1 MQDSRHGFRLHAP
14 RLDEV
19 SLKRFVDRFL
29 GRTSAKAPFDDAF
42 PNAEGLI
49 AKTKEI
55 LAGPDLE
62 AAGRTLGELAILYV
76 SAETPH
82 ATRLL
87 AVALGRRP
95 HGRADRGVQGGG
107 SAAASRD
114 DRAGGWP
121 TRLLSLKRLDRESFQ
136 TDLPEEK
143 LE

>member
-87 AVALGRRP
+87 AVALDQDRMGAPTAACKVAGAQQRRVMTVLEGGRL
-95 HGRADRGVQGGG
+95 
-107 SAAASRD
+107 AS
-114 DRAGGWP
+114 
-121 TRLLSLKRLDRESFQ
+121 
-136 TDLPEEK
+136 
-143 LE
+143 